1 MKSSINKSRLNGM
14 LRGIQKSIDLFQG
27 QGYEDVYFTAQF
39 IRGSK
44 KQNCIERG
52 DISKFITQVRAYVDS
67 EQADTVRLEFFDD
80 TTGKS
85 IYAKAL
91 SGLRDADAKEDSGK
105 GAGLGGFAGP
115 NGSGLGEV
123 EFNRLVDQRVEVKEK
138 DKDFIR
144 LTKENEE
151 LRTKNET
158 LTTEKEELAAE
169 IQAKSDVERYL
180 GIIGTIFPGL
190 ATVFQGTRLANF
202 ATTLAGTTDMSGKAL
217 PKPGEGADEETQS
230 ISSMVSEFCETL
242 NAQEAGIIHMLFMAF
257 EKDRNQMKRAFEFI
271 SQTPA
276 TT

>member
-1 MKSSINKSRLNGM
+1 M

-27 QGYEDVYFTAQF
+27 QGYDDVYFTAQF

-52 DISKFITQVRAYVDS
+52 DIAKFITQVRAYVDS

-105 GAGLGGFAGP
+105 GAGLGGLAGP
-115 NGSGLGEV
+115 SGSGLGEV

-138 DKDFIR
+138 DKEFIR

-158 LTTEKEELAAE
+158 LTTEKDELAAE
-169 IQAKSDVERYL
+169 IQAKGDIERYL

-190 ATVFQGTRLANF
+190 ATVFQGTRLANL

-217 PKPGEGADEETQS
+217 PKPGESADEETQS
-230 ISSMVSEFCETL
+230 ITSMVSEFCETL
-242 NAQEAGIIHMLFMAF
+242 NPQEAGIIHMLFMAF
-257 EKDRNQMKRAFEFI
+257 EKDRNKMKRAFDFI
-271 SQTPA
+271 SQTA
-276 TT
+276 VTT